1 MAHFS
6 RVKATT
12 LRAKQAGSI
21 PAPDTTYNT
30 QVSQIKFFKMEKKM
44 INAQAQ
50 LLQRASILMVAGTQ
64 EDVYTSCHP
73 HCNIFSFIFA
83 GIELCFDDEHPFN
96 DDEVE
101 KAITKLDTMIDDLHR
116 RSEFAV
122 SVIKAWRG

>member
-1 MAHFS
+1 
-6 RVKATT
+6 
-12 LRAKQAGSI
+12 
-21 PAPDTTYNT
+21 
-30 QVSQIKFFKMEKKM
+30 M

-64 EDVYTSCHP
+64 EDVYTACHP
-73 HCNIFSFIFA
+73 YCKFFSFSFA
-83 GIELCFDDEHPFN
+83 GVTLCFDDDHPFN

-101 KAITKLDTMIDDLHR
+101 TTITKLDTMIDDLHR